1 MQWVLSSIF
10 FIFLTFVPF
19 PPPIKAAGFIFDQA
33 TPKTDKVID
42 RLCVIDRIETR
53 AGLDFLR
60 ELPDDIEEKIESS
73 KYQDWVKENF

>member
-1 MQWVLSSIF
+1 M
-10 FIFLTFVPF
+10 
-19 PPPIKAAGFIFDQA
+19 
-33 TPKTDKVID
+33 DKVID
-42 RLCVIDRIETR
+42 HLCVIDEIETR